1 MLGSSVDR
9 LCGVVAVTAAI
20 LLRPATLL
28 VCGET
33 TKFGAVDAAV
43 GAHSSWPSTMR
54 DSGTSVVGKLNVVL
68 LASGKKAMPPLNS
81 SCSHTLLGWSWKE
94 HG

>member
-20 LLRPATLL
+20 LLGPATLL

-33 TKFGAVDAAV
+33 MKFGVVDAAA
-43 GAHSSWPSTMR
+43 GAHSSWPSAMR
-54 DSGTSVVGKLNVVL
+54 EIVECL
-68 LASGKKAMPPLNS
+68 LLVS
-81 SCSHTLLGWSWKE
+81 
-94 HG
+94 